1 MPEVRLM
8 DEQEVTIVN
17 SKQCVG
23 GKRRGLGV
31 NREVSFKKKKKLPEQ
46 YV

>member
-23 GKRRGLGV
+23 GKRRGLGI
-31 NREVSFKKKKKLPEQ
+31 NREVSLKKKKKLPEQ
-46 YV
+46 NV